1 MSLTIGSAI
10 ASGLSG
16 LNAASSRVESAA
28 NNVVKLRTPAARTA
42 DTTESIDIAAPPPP
56 PPPPTTS
63 PETEFAEFV
72 SAEQAF
78 KAGTTVIATNDH
90 MLGTLLDVKV

>member
-56 PPPPTTS
+56 TTS

>member
-56 PPPPTTS
+56 PPTTS